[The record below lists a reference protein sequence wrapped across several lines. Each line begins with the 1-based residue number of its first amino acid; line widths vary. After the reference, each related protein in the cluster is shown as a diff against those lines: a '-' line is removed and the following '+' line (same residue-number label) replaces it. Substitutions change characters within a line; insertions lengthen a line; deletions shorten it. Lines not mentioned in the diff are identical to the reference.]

1 MKHKMSY
8 EQKVKELDSN
18 NGNISFVV
26 WFISLVLFVI
36 FRAELFFAVKSIV
49 TDIANSISIV
59 EVSSAISL
67 GIVVFVPL
75 ILGFSLNGFLS
86 YRLERSIK
94 NRRVKYETK

>member
-1 MKHKMSY
+1 MSY